1 MDLRQLAFQV
11 RAVAPQHGLRLHV
24 RIMDKHVYTI
34 LPQSPNQ
41 TDDRALP
48 QVICAGLKAQ
58 AEHGHTPRP
67 EFMHFQARG
76 LELETITG

>member
-11 RAVAPQHGLRLHV
+11 RAVTPQHDLRLHV
-24 RIMDKHVYTI
+24 RIMDKHVHTI

-41 TDDRALP
+41 TDDRALT
-48 QVICAGLKAQ
+48 QVICAGFKAQ
-58 AEHGHTPRP
+58 AEHGYTPCT